1 MTTGESDAK
10 DQWSQKDLLDL
21 KKAKELLEY
30 PGLAARVANVIGM
43 PIEAGFKYLPDN
55 WQQKVADATR
65 AALMKGL
72 ELAVHTMGD
81 STWNTSH
88 DFMHKLVVTASGAAG
103 GALGLAALPVELP
116 FSTCVILR
124 SIVDIAQSEG
134 HRISSLEVRLSCV
147 FVLALGGKRSTDDA
161 AKAGYWA
168 TRVALG
174 KAVSE
179 AAAYLAERGLAEE
192 GAPPLVRLI
201 IAIAERFG
209 VIVGE
214 EIAAKAVPVIGAV
227 AGAAVNYAFMSHFQ
241 DMARGHFIV
250 KRLEDKYGTDEV
262 ERAYAGLE
270 I

>member
-1 MTTGESDAK
+1 
-10 DQWSQKDLLDL
+10 
-21 KKAKELLEY
+21 
-30 PGLAARVANVIGM
+30 
-43 PIEAGFKYLPDN
+43 
-55 WQQKVADATR
+55 
-65 AALMKGL
+65 
-72 ELAVHTMGD
+72 
-81 STWNTSH
+81 
-88 DFMHKLVVTASGAAG
+88 
-103 GALGLAALPVELP
+103 
-116 FSTCVILR
+116 
-124 SIVDIAQSEG
+124 
-134 HRISSLEVRLSCV
+134 V
-147 FVLALGGKRSTDDA
+147 FVLALGGKRSGDDA
-161 AKAGYWA
+161 ADTGYWA

-214 EIAAKAVPVIGAV
+214 EAAAKAVPVIGAV

-262 ERAYAGLE
+262 ERAYTQLE
-270 I
+270 V